1 MFSYTWDGYELEIK
15 GPGVTVCLEDEEAG
29 EILSELEEAEN
40 MARFNT
46 SCSTPRACAL
56 CSVLVM
62 NSGAL
67 PLPVLVV
74 LAIVG
79 LIVLAKKKGEL

>member
-1 MFSYTWDGYELEIK
+1 MPEKFRAYY
-15 GPGVTVCLEDEEAG
+15 
-29 EILSELEEAEN
+29 N
-40 MARFNT
+40 M
-46 SCSTPRACAL
+46 PRACAL

>member
-1 MFSYTWDGYELEIK
+1 MPEKFRAY
-15 GPGVTVCLEDEEAG
+15 
-29 EILSELEEAEN
+29 
-40 MARFNT
+40 
-46 SCSTPRACAL
+46 CSTPRACAL